1 MALADPELE
10 LLLLALEEDPADPQY
25 VTVARELV
33 ARARHDEAR
42 RVLEG
47 GVALTPL
54 PEGVA
59 LLARVL
65 LDLGEPEAAL
75 RQVDAAE
82 QGELARVRLLALERL
97 GRVADA
103 RSLALAMLMKD
114 NRDPLPKE
122 VLARLA
128 TPKPPATLR
137 AADPAV
143 TVARAERYVSAGR
156 PDRALRAYRRILL
169 RHPGEISVAARVR
182 ELEQTAPRA
191 APPRTRP
198 PEPARLPTTP
208 PRRSPS
214 IVPLEPIQYDP
225 QEDEVTLVGVRP
237 KPGST

>member
-33 ARARHDEAR
+33 ARSRYEEAR

-47 GVALTPL
+47 GVGLTPL

-65 LDLGEPEAAL
+65 LDLGDAEAAL
-75 RQVDAAE
+75 RRVDAVPAE
-82 QGELARVRLLALERL
+82 GEVARVRLLALERL
-97 GRVADA
+97 GRVAEA
-103 RSLALAMLMKD
+103 RSLALAMLLKD
-114 NRDPLPKE
+114 NRDPLPKD

-128 TPKPPATLR
+128 TPKPAATLR

-143 TVARAERYVSAGR
+143 TVARAERYVSVGR
-156 PDRALRAYRRILL
+156 PDRALRAFRRILL
-169 RHPGEISVAARVR
+169 RHPGEISLLARVR

-191 APPRTRP
+191 APARTRP

-208 PRRSPS
+208 PRPSPS
-214 IVPLEPIQYDP
+214 IVPLEPILYDP
-225 QEDEVTLVGVRP
+225 QEDEVTLVAVRP
-237 KPGST
+237 KPGQ